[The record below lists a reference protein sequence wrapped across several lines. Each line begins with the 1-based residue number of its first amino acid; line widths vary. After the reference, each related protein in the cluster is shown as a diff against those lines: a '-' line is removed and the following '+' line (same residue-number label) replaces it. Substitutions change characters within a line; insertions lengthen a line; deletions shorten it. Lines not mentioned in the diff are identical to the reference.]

1 MPSAESTAMF
11 REAASGPAVAERLAS
26 LSGPRIVALAG
37 RLRALNPALVVTCAR
52 GSSDHAA
59 TFAKYLIETMVG
71 VPVASHAPSITSV
84 YKRQLALDRALFL
97 AISQSG
103 GSPDLVQSTQQ
114 ARSAEAFALG
124 LINAADSPLEKVC
137 DDTLRLH
144 AGAERSVAAT
154 KSFLATLIAVAHLVA
169 HWSNDESLQDG
180 LKALPA
186 ALTQA
191 WELDWG
197 SAAIPVL
204 EDAQHLFVIGRG
216 LGLGVAQEIALK
228 MKETCALHGEAYSAA
243 EVRHGPMA
251 LVKDGFPVLILAPG
265 DATRQGVV
273 ELAALFV
280 ERGAQVMVAGAAD
293 ATLPD
298 RAIRLPLPLVPH
310 PALLPIVTVQA
321 AYRMIAGLSVARGLD
336 PDSPPFLNKVTRTL

>member
-1 MPSAESTAMF
+1 MF
-11 REAASGPAVAERLAS
+11 REAASGGAVAERIAS
-26 LSGPRIVALAG
+26 LGGARIVALAR
-37 RLRALNPALVVTCAR
+37 RLRELNPPLVVTCAR

-84 YKRQLALDRALFL
+84 YKRRLALDRALFL

-103 GSPDLVQSTQQ
+103 GSPDLAQSVEQ
-114 ARSAEAFALG
+114 ARSANAFALG
-124 LINAADSPLEKVC
+124 LINAVDSPLEKLC
-137 DDTLRLH
+137 DETLRLH
-144 AGAERSVAAT
+144 AGEERSVAAT

-169 HWSNDESLQDG
+169 HWANDDELKGG

-186 ALTQA
+186 ALAQA
-191 WELDWG
+191 WALDW
-197 SAAIPVL
+197 SAAVNPVL
-204 EDAQHLFVIGRG
+204 ADAQHLFVIGRG

-265 DATRQGVV
+265 DATRDGVV

-280 ERGAQVMVAGAAD
+280 ERGAQVMVAGAGD
-293 ATLPD
+293 AVLPD
-298 RAIRLPLPLVPH
+298 RAIRLPLPPVPH
-310 PALLPIVTVQA
+310 AALQPIIAVQA
-321 AYRMIAGLSVARGLD
+321 AYRMIASLSVVRGLD
-336 PDSPPFLNKVTRTL
+336 PDRPPFLNKVTRTL

>member
-1 MPSAESTAMF
+1 MPSVESTAMF
-11 REAASGPAVAERLAS
+11 REAASGSAVASRVAS
-26 LSGPRIVALAG
+26 LSGARIVALAK
-37 RLRALNPALVVTCAR
+37 RLRELNPTLVVTCAR

-59 TFAKYLIETMVG
+59 TFAKYLIETMIG

-84 YKRQLALDRALFL
+84 YRRKLALDRTLFL

-103 GSPDLVQSTQQ
+103 GSPDLAQSVEY
-114 ARSAEAFALG
+114 ARSSGAFALG
-124 LINAADSPLEKVC
+124 LINAVDSPLESLC
-137 DDTLRLH
+137 DETLRLH
-144 AGAERSVAAT
+144 AGEERSVAAT

-169 HWSNDESLQDG
+169 HWSSDDGMKDG

-186 ALTQA
+186 VLAEA
-191 WELDWG
+191 WDVDWG
-197 SAAIPVL
+197 AAVKPVL
-204 EDAQHLFVIGRG
+204 ADAEHLFVIGRG
-216 LGLGVAQEIALK
+216 LGLGIAQEVALK

-273 ELAALFV
+273 ELAASFV

-293 ATLPD
+293 AALPE
-298 RAIRLPLPLVPH
+298 RAIRLPLPTAPH
-310 PALLPIVTVQA
+310 PTLQPIVAVQA
-321 AYRMIAGLSVARGLD
+321 AYRMIAGLSIARGLD
-336 PDSPPFLNKVTRTL
+336 PDHPPFLNKVTRTL

>member
-1 MPSAESTAMF
+1 MRSVESTAMF
-11 REAASGPAVAERLAS
+11 REAASGAAVAERVAS
-26 LSGPRIVALAG
+26 LSGARIVALAK
-37 RLRALNPALVVTCAR
+37 RMRELDPALVVTCAR

-84 YKRQLALDRALFL
+84 YRRKLALDNALFL

-103 GSPDLVQSTQQ
+103 GSPDLAQSVEH
-114 ARSAEAFALG
+114 ARSSGAFALG
-124 LINAADSPLEKVC
+124 MINAIDSPLEKLC
-137 DDTLRLH
+137 DETLRLH
-144 AGAERSVAAT
+144 AGEERSVAAT
-154 KSFLATLIAVAHLVA
+154 KSFLATLIATTHLVA
-169 HWSNDESLQDG
+169 HWSSDDALLAG

-186 ALTQA
+186 ALAQA
-191 WELDWG
+191 WQLDWG
-197 SAAIPVL
+197 GAVNPVL
-204 EDAQHLFVIGRG
+204 ADAQHLFMIGRG

-228 MKETCALHGEAYSAA
+228 MKETCALHGEAYSGA

-273 ELAALFV
+273 ELAGLFV
-280 ERGAQVMVAGAAD
+280 DRGAQVMVAGAAD
-293 ATLPD
+293 AALPD
-298 RAIRLPLPLVPH
+298 RAIRLPLPPVPH

>member
-1 MPSAESTAMF
+1 MPSADSTLMF
-11 REAASGPAVAERLAS
+11 SEAASGAAVAERIAS
-26 LSGPRIVALAG
+26 LGGARMVVLAKS
-37 RLRALNPALVVTCAR
+37 LRELNPALVVTCAR

-84 YKRQLALDRALFL
+84 YKRQIVLDRALFL

-103 GSPDLVQSTQQ
+103 GSPDLVQSVEQ
-114 ARSAEAFALG
+114 ARSANAFTLG
-124 LINAADSPLEKVC
+124 LINAVDSPLEKVC
-137 DDTLRLH
+137 DETHLLH

-154 KSFLATLIAVAHLVA
+154 KSFLATLISVAHLVA
-169 HWSNDESLQDG
+169 QWSDDEGLQDG
-180 LKALPA
+180 LKLLPA
-186 ALTQA
+186 ALAEA
-191 WELDWG
+191 WELNWA
-197 SAAIPVL
+197 STVSPVL

-228 MKETCALHGEAYSAA
+228 MKETCGLHGEAFSAA

-251 LVKDGFPVLILAPG
+251 LVKDGFPVLILAPE

-280 ERGAQVMVAGAAD
+280 ERGAQVIVAGADD
-293 ATLPD
+293 AALPD
-298 RAIRLPLPLVPH
+298 LAIRLALPQVPH
-310 PALLPIVTVQA
+310 PALQPIVAAQA
-321 AYRMIAGLSVARGLD
+321 AYRMIAELSVARGFD

>member
-11 REAASGPAVAERLAS
+11 KEAASGAAVAERVAS
-26 LSGPRIVALAG
+26 LSGARIAALG
-37 RLRALNPALVVTCAR
+37 RRLRELNPALVVTCAR

-84 YKRQLALDRALFL
+84 YKRQVALDRALFL

-103 GSPDLVQSTQQ
+103 GSPDLVQSAQQ
-114 ARSAEAFALG
+114 ARSGKAFALG
-124 LINAADSPLEKVC
+124 LINAVDSPLEKVC
-137 DDTLRLH
+137 DDTLRLY

-154 KSFLATLIAVAHLVA
+154 KSFLATLIAVASLVA
-169 HWSNDESLQDG
+169 HWSNDDALQDG

-191 WELDWG
+191 WEMDWG
-197 SAAIPVL
+197 PAIPVL

-216 LGLGVAQEIALK
+216 LGLGIAQEIALK
-228 MKETCALHGEAYSAA
+228 TKETCALHGEAYSAA

-273 ELAALFV
+273 ELAAVFV

-298 RAIRLPLPLVPH
+298 RAIRLPLPPVPH

-336 PDSPPFLNKVTRTL
+336 PDSPPFLNKITRTL